1 MKGTRGHD
9 HDTFES
15 GLACK
20 TARLLH
26 DVSGGTACAVV
37 MACYAEDGKSD
48 PGVSVIG
55 NATSL
60 AHMALGLIE
69 TALEMPRPNDCHHC
83 AANWDNLARAR
94 AAFLVVE
101 GSC

>member
-1 MKGTRGHD
+1 MKGTCGHD

-26 DVSGGTACAVV
+26 DVSGGTACA
-37 MACYAEDGKSD
+37 
-48 PGVSVIG
+48 
-55 NATSL
+55 
-60 AHMALGLIE
+60 
-69 TALEMPRPNDCHHC
+69 ALEMPRPNDCHHC